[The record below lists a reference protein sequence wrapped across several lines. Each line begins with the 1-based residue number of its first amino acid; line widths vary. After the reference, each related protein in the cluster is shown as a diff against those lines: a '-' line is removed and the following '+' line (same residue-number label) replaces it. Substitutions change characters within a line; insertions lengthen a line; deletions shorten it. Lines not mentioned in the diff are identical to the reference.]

1 MKRPWVAS
9 EPMRGRLS
17 KEEQE
22 PRGFWQTL
30 PGVLTAAATIITA
43 VTGLLIASGQLGL
56 FGDDDD
62 GTPTGGQPETVT
74 PQVDDQTDITADPIS
89 GTWSGEATQRMGGD
103 FAVRLEIRKGCA
115 LNERCG
121 TISVSN
127 VPCFGDLF
135 FHDLSGGRYEF
146 SVENFSAAS
155 GKGCTPGAGEYLT
168 PQGDGT
174 LLYTTGYDP
183 AIRGILYKAG
193 D

>member
-1 MKRPWVAS
+1 
-9 EPMRGRLS
+9 LS
-17 KEEQE
+17 KEDQK

-30 PGVLTAAATIITA
+30 PGVLTAVATIITA
-43 VTGLLIASGQLGL
+43 VTGLLIAFGQLGL

-62 GTPTGGQPETVT
+62 GTPTGGQPEMVT
-74 PQVDDQTDITADPIS
+74 PQVDDQTVIIADPIG
-89 GTWSGEATQRMGGD
+89 GTWSGEATEGTGGD
-103 FAVRLEIRKGCA
+103 FDVRLEIRRGCA

-121 TISVSN
+121 LISVSN

-135 FHDLSGGRYEF
+135 FHDFSGGRYEF

-155 GKGCTPGAGEYLT
+155 SEGCTPGAGEYLT
-168 PQGDGT
+168 PQADGT

-183 AIRGILYKAG
+183 AIRGILYKTG

>member
-1 MKRPWVAS
+1 M
-9 EPMRGRLS
+9 S
-17 KEEQE
+17 KEQQQ
-22 PRGFWQTL
+22 PQGFWRTI
-30 PGVLTAAATIITA
+30 PGVLTAVATIITA
-43 VTGLLIASGQLGL
+43 VTGLLIAFGQLGL
-56 FGDDDD
+56 FEQDDD
-62 GTPTGGQPETVT
+62 GAPIGGQPETLT
-74 PQVDDQTDITADPIS
+74 PQVDDHPDITADPIS
-89 GTWSGEATQRMGGD
+89 GIWSGEATQGTGGD
-103 FAVRLEIRKGCA
+103 FDVRLEIRKGCA

-135 FHDLSGGRYEF
+135 FHDFSVGRYEF
-146 SVENFSAAS
+146 SVQNFSAGS
-155 GKGCTPGAGEYLT
+155 GQDCAPGAGEFLM

>member
-1 MKRPWVAS
+1 M
-9 EPMRGRLS
+9 S
-17 KEEQE
+17 KEEQQ
-22 PRGFWQTL
+22 PRGFWRTL
-30 PGVLTAAATIITA
+30 PGVLTAVATIITA
-43 VTGLLIASGQLGL
+43 VTGLLIAFGQLGL
-56 FGDDDD
+56 FEDE

-74 PQVDDQTDITADPIS
+74 PQLDDQTDATTDPIS
-89 GTWSGEATQRMGGD
+89 GTWSGEATQETGGNFD
-103 FAVRLEIRKGCA
+103 VQLEIGKGCA

-135 FHDLSGGRYEF
+135 FHDFSGGRYEF

-155 GKGCTPGAGEYLT
+155 GDGCTPGAGEYLT

-183 AIRGILYKAG
+183 AIRGILYKAEK
-193 D
+193 